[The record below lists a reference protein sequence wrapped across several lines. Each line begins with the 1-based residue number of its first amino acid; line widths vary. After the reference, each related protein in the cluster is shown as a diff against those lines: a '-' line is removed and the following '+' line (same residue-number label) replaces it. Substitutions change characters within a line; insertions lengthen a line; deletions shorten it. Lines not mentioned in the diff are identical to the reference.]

1 MPGIASELKPGCR
14 ILKQR
19 SEPAGVI
26 LKRPILIAGPTASGK
41 SALAIR
47 LAKACGGAV
56 INADSMQVYDVLQ
69 VLSARPGAEEAD
81 AVPHHLFGHVDPREA
96 YSVARWL
103 EDVRPLLE
111 DFGRRGVRP
120 VFAGGTGL
128 YFKALL
134 EGLSQ
139 VPPVDPEIRQ
149 LLRGAAET
157 DLAGLYGALEQADP
171 ESWRRIR
178 PGDSQRIVR
187 ALEVVQSSGK
197 PLSWWQAQ
205 DGGTGLFSGA
215 DCIRLVLEP
224 GRAELRARIAAR
236 FAAMMEE
243 GAIDETRAL
252 LALDIPRDRPAMRAI
267 GVREIAA
274 FLDGHLSREAA
285 IGKAVTATAQYA
297 KRQSTWFRN
306 QFGDD
311 WFRAGDGDAA
321 YAEISRQLG
330 AE

>member
-1 MPGIASELKPGCR
+1 MGRTDGAM
-14 ILKQR
+14 
-19 SEPAGVI
+19 

-41 SALAIR
+41 SALALR
-47 LAKACGGAV
+47 LARAGGAV

-69 VLSARPGAEEAD
+69 VLTARPGKDEA
-81 AVPHHLFGHVDPREA
+81 ATVPHHLYGHIHPGEA

-103 EDVRPLLE
+103 GDVEQVLGDL
-111 DFGRRGVRP
+111 GHLGVRP

-139 VPPVDPEIRQ
+139 VPPIDPDIRQ
-149 LLRGAAET
+149 SLREAAEA
-157 DLAGLYGALEQADP
+157 DLAALYGELEKADP
-171 ESWRRIR
+171 ESWRKIK

-197 PLSWWQAQ
+197 PLSWWQAR
-205 DGGTGLFSGA
+205 DGGKGLLA
-215 DCIRLVLEP
+215 AEDCIKVILEP
-224 GRAELRARIAAR
+224 DRAQLRARIAKR

-243 GAIDETRAL
+243 GAIEETEAL
-252 LALDIPRDRPAMRAI
+252 LALDLPGDRPAMRAI

-274 FLDGHLSREAA
+274 FLAGDLSLEAA
-285 IGKAVTATAQYA
+285 IDKAVTATAQYA

-306 QFGDD
+306 QFGAD
-311 WFRAGDGDAA
+311 WLRFGDADA
-321 YAEISRQLG
+321 AFTEISRQSG